1 MNKKYQVLVH
11 NPGSVNEKHTEP
23 RNTIPAIRSRVCVSG
38 NTDTRLL
45 LPIHAVVVLFAIVA
59 AELSGAGVLWETSQ
73 QQQTAT
79 PQHS

>member
-1 MNKKYQVLVH
+1 MRNIPSHVTLFQPFDLGFVCQV
-11 NPGSVNEKHTEP
+11 
-23 RNTIPAIRSRVCVSG
+23 
-38 NTDTRLL
+38 TRTLDFFSS